1 MNLVGGDSMK
11 KSVKIVIL
19 FILITMCVNIIN
31 PSKTYAAAWW
41 EHIIDFFT
49 EDRIYTEPGQNKGN
63 GSEDDTFDDIINDAE
78 AFENLEG
85 SSLGTDSLFS
95 TNSGTELV
103 IDTGALQGT
112 SSKMY
117 TAFMIIATAATV
129 IVGAIL
135 GIKFMYGSIEEQA
148 DVKKLLKPYLIGCLV
163 VFGSFGIWKLVL
175 SILAEV

>member
-31 PSKTYAAAWW
+31 PSNIYAG
-41 EHIIDFFT
+41 
-49 EDRIYTEPGQNKGN
+49 DRIYVEPTNKGN
-63 GSEDDTFDDIINDAE
+63 GSNGENLDNIMQDAE
-78 AFENLEG
+78 KFEDLEN
-85 SSLGTDSLFS
+85 SSLGTKD
-95 TNSGTELV
+95 NSGTGLV
-103 IDTGALQGT
+103 INTNALQVT
-112 SSKMY
+112 SSNMY
-117 TAFMIIATAATV
+117 TMLMVIATAATV

-163 VFGSFGIWKLVL
+163 IFGSFGIWKLVL

>member
-1 MNLVGGDSMK
+1 MNLVGGDGMK
-11 KSVKIVIL
+11 KCVKIVIL

-31 PSKTYAAAWW
+31 PSNIYAG
-41 EHIIDFFT
+41 DK
-49 EDRIYTEPGQNKGN
+49 IYVEPENRGN
-63 GSEDDTFDDIINDAE
+63 DSNGENLDNIMNDAE
-78 AFENLEG
+78 EFENLE
-85 SSLGTDSLFS
+85 SSSIGTKND
-95 TNSGTELV
+95 SGTGLV
-103 IDTGALQGT
+103 IDTNALQVT
-112 SSKMY
+112 SSNLY
-117 TAFMIIATAATV
+117 TMLMVIATAAIV